1 MNARYYMAAAL
12 VGGIALFAW
21 GSVLH
26 LVPMFPGAE
35 PRAFAD
41 SNAVVQVIKANAPEN
56 GIYLEGRGVFAA
68 VAFRP
73 DMAPKFESILPS
85 LGIQLLIE
93 IAVALVLAW
102 VLLRLPPMT
111 AFQTGILLAIIGVA
125 AAIEQ
130 LLPQQVWYGFPRAN
144 TAFEA
149 FGLVVGWFL
158 LGLLLGALRNK
169 MIPAQSA

>member
-1 MNARYYMAAAL
+1 MNARYYVTAAL
-12 VGGIALFAW
+12 VGGIVSFAW
-21 GSVLH
+21 GSTLH
-26 LVPMFPGAE
+26 LLPVFPAAG
-35 PRAFAD
+35 PKAFAD

-56 GIYLEGRGVFAA
+56 GIYLEGRGVFAV

-85 LGIQLLIE
+85 LSIQLVIE
-93 IAVALVLAW
+93 IMVALVLAW
-102 VLLRLPPMT
+102 VLLRLPLMT

-125 AAIEQ
+125 AAMEQ
-130 LLPQQVWYGFPRAN
+130 LLPQQLWYGFPRAN

-149 FGLVVGWFL
+149 FGFVVGWFL
-158 LGLLLGALRNK
+158 LGLVLGALRNR